1 MCRVPGCTL
10 VVTMH
15 MQAYRAV
22 RLNPTT
28 RPRKHYKSF
37 ELVKKRWK
45 CILRKMVCLNEQSS
59 RKDAATLSLVEGVF
73 MDTERVRVTKKCTR

>member
-28 RPRKHYKSF
+28 RTVERHCITATPQTLQVLRVS
-37 ELVKKRWK
+37 KKA
-45 CILRKMVCLNEQSS
+45 LEMHTSQDGLP
-59 RKDAATLSLVEGVF
+59 
-73 MDTERVRVTKKCTR
+73 